1 MPRTTRDPSKQI
13 EEGNCWYTDDQ
24 FAVQLGTPS
33 SKFVVE
39 NRWRIFSEA
48 IDRWIQRNQTDRGKQ
63 TIHILDAGCGDGINL
78 FGLHQALKKH
88 SWDIQLF
95 GIDYNPLRVTRAQEL
110 DGVAGLL
117 QGSLSCLP
125 FSSET
130 FDIILC
136 NQVLEHIYDDLAAL
150 QEVNRILR
158 QDGILILGVPN
169 EGCLLGRLRNQVFQ
183 PSILKTT
190 DHFNFY
196 SEKSLTEILE
206 KAGFDIQRIEREGF
220 FNPHFKLHG
229 FLLNKSWGRRLVCNL
244 GKLIPSQ
251 AAGIFAIALRRGL
264 K

>member
-48 IDRWIQRNQTDRGKQ
+48 IDRWIQRNQTDRGKH

-78 FGLHQALKKH
+78 FGLHQALRKH
-88 SWDIQLF
+88 SCDIELF

-110 DGVAGLL
+110 EGVAGLL

-136 NQVLEHIYDDLAAL
+136 NQVLEHIYDDLLAL
-150 QEVNRILR
+150 QELNRILR
-158 QDGILILGVPN
+158 PRGLLILGVPN
-169 EGCLLGRLRNQVFQ
+169 EGCLLAKLRNNFVQ
-183 PSILKTT
+183 PQIARTT
-190 DHFNFY
+190 DHVQFY
-196 SEKSLTEILE
+196 TSFALGARTTA
-206 KAGFDIQRIEREGF
+206 AGFQKVRIHSEGF
-220 FNPHFKLHG
+220 FVPHLRINNWLQANRLG
-229 FLLNKSWGRRLVCNL
+229 RSILSTCRNLL
-244 GKLIPSQ
+244 PSQ
-251 AAGIFAIALRRGL
+251 AAGLIGIFS
-264 K
+264 KS